1 MDMDLD
7 KRGVFDN
14 KAMSAD
20 LTMGLAIDDWGSG
33 LQIAQSEATMAMT
46 GAGLGNGFTVSTW
59 DADKASEPVDRD
71 ACDATAEVSM
81 DVFVSS
87 IEKRKWAPSTKAPT
101 SAPTHA
107 PTPQPTHAPT
117 PKPVTVEG
125 AATFAGVSVAEAMDS
140 SDIFAAAIASVAGVP
155 PERVTI
161 TSISAASSRRR
172 LADEIVV
179 TYEITATTE
188 AEASSVVQQ
197 LESTTA
203 EEVTAAVAEAAA
215 ASDDTAAASTLS
227 AVEATS
233 VEAWVATSAPT
244 PAEPAGG
251 ASGGGSTNS
260 AGGGIM
266 IIAIVICAVVLVLCG
281 GGGVYYYKYRHSM

>member
-1 MDMDLD
+1 
-7 KRGVFDN
+7 
-14 KAMSAD
+14 
-20 LTMGLAIDDWGSG
+20 
-33 LQIAQSEATMAMT
+33 
-46 GAGLGNGFTVSTW
+46 
-59 DADKASEPVDRD
+59 
-71 ACDATAEVSM
+71 M

-87 IEKRKWAPSTKAPT
+87 IEKRKWVPPT
-101 SAPTHA
+101 EA

-117 PKPVTVEG
+117 PRPTPTPTRAPTPEPVVVEG
-125 AATFAGVSVAEAMDS
+125 SAAFAGVSVAEAMDS
-140 SDIFAAAIASVAGVP
+140 KDIFATAIASVAGVTP
-155 PERVTI
+155 DRVTI

-179 TYEITATTE
+179 AYEITATD
-188 AEASSVVQQ
+188 EASASAVVQQ

-203 EEVTAAVAEAAA
+203 EEVTAAVAAAAA
-215 ASDDTAAASTLS
+215 ASDDTAAASALS

-251 ASGGGSTNS
+251 SSGGGSNA

-266 IIAIVICAVVLVLCG
+266 VIAIAVCAVVLVLCG
-281 GGGVYYYKYRHSM
+281 GGGIYYYKFRNNMPRVLTPTRAEKLEAEWSTRLPTPKALPADEETKEVDLEEAREPVPAMPPPPPCFCSQCGDPLRGPFCSQCGARAA